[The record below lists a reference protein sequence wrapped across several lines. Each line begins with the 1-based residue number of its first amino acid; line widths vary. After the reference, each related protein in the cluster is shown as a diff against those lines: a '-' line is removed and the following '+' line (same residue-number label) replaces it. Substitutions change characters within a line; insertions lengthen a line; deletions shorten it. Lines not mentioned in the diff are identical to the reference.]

1 MKNNKKMFFLV
12 EFILLIF
19 ALFFVWKI
27 FDQNVPEKRVAVIL
41 PESGDKRWD
50 SLIKGM
56 KQSAKMNHIHLI
68 ICNTDEIEN
77 AEVEKEAIAEQKNN
91 NIDAVIVWPAPGTDT
106 KKMLKQEC
114 SNIPVVL
121 IIEDLYSGE
130 EQKKSDFPVVE
141 PDYYKAGATLGKQVG
156 TQKQTIGIVAG
167 REESEAAVNTVR
179 GFSDALKNTE
189 SQISWCYYQDKG
201 QDVCAKVNK
210 QEKVDTLV
218 VLDPGALDQ
227 IGEQAED
234 AQSHGM
240 KIYGIGTSEKAIA
253 LEDYGKIDGL
263 VVPDGYE
270 IGYKSV
276 EEIAK
281 KFKHRFYKLQ
291 SHEVKM
297 KVIDKEEPFLDDDIE
312 RFLYSYE

>member
-1 MKNNKKMFFLV
+1 MKNNKKTFFLV

-68 ICNTDEIEN
+68 ICNTDEIDG
-77 AEVEKEAIAEQKNN
+77 AEAEQEAIDEQRNN
-91 NIDAVIVWPAPGTDT
+91 NIDAVIAWPAPGTET

-114 SNIPVVL
+114 SDIPVVL
-121 IIEDLYSGE
+121 IVEDLYSGKG
-130 EQKKSDFPVVE
+130 QKKSGFPVIE
-141 PDYYKAGATLGKQVG
+141 PDYYEVGATLAKQVG

-167 REESEAAVNTVR
+167 REKSEAAANAVL
-179 GFSDALKNTE
+179 GFTDALKNTE
-189 SQISWCYYQDKG
+189 SQIAWCYYQEKD
-201 QDVCAKVNK
+201 QDVCEKVNE

-234 AQSHGM
+234 TQSHGT
-240 KIYGIGTSEKAIA
+240 KIYGIGSSEKAIA

-291 SHEVKM
+291 SYEAKM

>member
-1 MKNNKKMFFLV
+1 MEKNKKTFFVV

-41 PESGDKRWD
+41 PESGDERWD

-121 IIEDLYSGE
+121 IMEDLYSGE

-141 PDYYKAGATLGKQVG
+141 PDYYKAGAALGKQLDK
-156 TQKQTIGIVAG
+156 QKQTIGIVAG
-167 REESEAAVNTVR
+167 SEESEATANAVR
-179 GFSDALKNTE
+179 GFTDALKDTDC
-189 SQISWCYYQDKG
+189 QIAWCYYQQKN
-201 QDVCAKVNK
+201 QDVCEKVNS

-218 VLDPGALDQ
+218 VLDSGALDQ
-227 IGEQAED
+227 LGEQAED
-234 AQSHGM
+234 GQNPRT
-240 KIYGIGTSEKAIA
+240 KIYGIGSSEKAIA

-276 EEIAK
+276 EEISRK
-281 KFKHRFYKLQ
+281 LKHRFYKLK
-291 SHEVKM
+291 SHEAEV